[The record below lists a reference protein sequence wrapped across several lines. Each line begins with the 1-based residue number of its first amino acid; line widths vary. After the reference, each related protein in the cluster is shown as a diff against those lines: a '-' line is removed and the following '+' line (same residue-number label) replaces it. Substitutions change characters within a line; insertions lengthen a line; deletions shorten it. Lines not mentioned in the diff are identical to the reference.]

1 VNLIIMKEKIL
12 IFITGLLGVLAT
24 AILMSA
30 PVIAD
35 ALEDFLNIKKAV
47 VKVDDDQLDSE
58 IKTNGHISTNGEEGA
73 FGYAI
78 ITDKGLDALIVTTSH
93 AGVLDSKEQDDA
105 NDPIFHNHYVALDDN
120 SKECGDDPKIE
131 KITYQSPGKVDIEK
145 RKALLENIPLKFEG
159 TNVDRPGTEKH
170 DIELGED
177 IKFKAGTDVQDVVSF
192 KLDPKFD
199 GDKIKAICVTDIEPA
214 EDVKA
219 E

>member
-1 VNLIIMKEKIL
+1 MKEKIL

-47 VKVDDDQLDSE
+47 IKVDDDQLDSE
-58 IKTNGHISTNGEEGA
+58 IKTNGHIPTNGEEGA